1 MLLQLCV
8 PTSSSMRHYA
18 DPVPALKAQLAREIV
33 ARVERPG
40 GVSGALLT
48 VIGGP
53 RLSNLRL
60 SRLDR
65 FSVQGLIRTLTR
77 LGYEVQVTLTSP
89 EEIRQRNDAA
99 TRDAIRAAGAQAA
112 MARR

>member
-1 MLLQLCV
+1 
-8 PTSSSMRHYA
+8 MRRYV

-40 GVSGALLT
+40 GVTGALLT

-77 LGYEVQVTLTSP
+77 LGYEVEVTLTTP
-89 EEIRQRNDAA
+89 EQVRMREHA
-99 TRDAIRAAGAQAA
+99 AIRSP
-112 MARR
+112 